1 MSREAKHQ
9 VSSEILEDG
18 SIALKAVFADGAERN
33 FTLPVWNGSEL
44 SSTLLSYAAAGLEA
58 KLKSFL
64 NGGGVKD
71 FDDYAP
77 LLTQGPD
84 VRRPRAGS
92 TAVKLDALGLAV
104 QEVFAAAGKTLSDA
118 KVKEFLGSKSKEE
131 RAAIR
136 NDARV
141 APVYAR
147 IKAAQEAA
155 ALAKKGETKADLLS
169 DLDIDE

>member
-9 VSSEILEDG
+9 VKSEILEDG
-18 SIALKAVFADGAERN
+18 SIALHATFADGAERH

-44 SSTLLSYAAAGLEA
+44 SSTLLSYAAAGLES

-64 NGGGVKD
+64 NGGGAAD
-71 FDDYAP
+71 FDKYSD

-92 TAVKLDALGLAV
+92 ANVKLDALGLAV

-118 KVKEFLGSKSKEE
+118 KIKEFLDSKSKEE
-131 RAAIR
+131 RSAIR
-136 NDARV
+136 ADARV

-147 IKAAQEAA
+147 IKAEKE
-155 ALAKKGETKADLLS
+155 AKKAGDSAPDLLGGL
-169 DLDIDE
+169 DLDE